1 KASVFG
7 TVYSLVR
14 IQLSQLQR
22 VNERLRLLAFYF
34 CSKNANKKLKQKKM
48 FQPLLT
54 KNILYIST

>member
-1 KASVFG
+1 ASVFG

-34 CSKNANKKLKQKKM
+34 YSKNANKKLKQKKM